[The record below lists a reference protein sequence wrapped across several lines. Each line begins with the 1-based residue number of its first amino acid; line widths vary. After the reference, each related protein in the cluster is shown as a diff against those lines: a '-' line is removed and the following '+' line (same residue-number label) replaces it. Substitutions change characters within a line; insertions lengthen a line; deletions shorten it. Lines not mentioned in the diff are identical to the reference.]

1 MRVLYFTRDYTPPD
15 YRFLSSLSLTE
26 HQVFALRLERKGIQ
40 KEDRPLPVNVTQV
53 NWKGGRRPARF
64 GDGMSLLWDLKRVIN
79 EVKPDIIHAG
89 PIQTAAFLS
98 ALSGFH
104 PLVSM
109 SWGSDLLVDSNRN
122 RLWNLATRFT
132 LAQTTILLGDCQ
144 AVKQKAHSLGF
155 AAERVVL
162 FPWGIDLTQFK
173 PGPPSDLIK
182 RLGWQD
188 RFVLLSLRSWEPIY
202 GVDVVVKAFADAT
215 LENDDLRLLLLGGGS
230 LAPMVQGLINRY
242 QLSDKI
248 YLGGQVK
255 QADLPSFYRSANLY
269 ISASHSDGSS
279 VSLLEALACGVPVL
293 VSDIPGNKEWI
304 TPEKEGWLFEDGQDA
319 QLKEGILKA
328 VSQRNQASQISEA
341 AFETAKKR
349 ANWDLNFKLLLSAY
363 EKAVQK
369 S

>member
-1 MRVLYFTRDYTPPD
+1 M
-15 YRFLSSLSLTE
+15 
-26 HQVFALRLERKGIQ
+26 
-40 KEDRPLPVNVTQV
+40 
-53 NWKGGRRPARF
+53 
-64 GDGMSLLWDLKRVIN
+64 
-79 EVKPDIIHAG
+79 
-89 PIQTAAFLS
+89 
-98 ALSGFH
+98 
-104 PLVSM
+104 
-109 SWGSDLLVDSNRN
+109 
-122 RLWNLATRFT
+122 
-132 LAQTTILLGDCQ
+132 
-144 AVKQKAHSLGF
+144 
-155 AAERVVL
+155 
-162 FPWGIDLTQFK
+162 
-173 PGPPSDLIK
+173 
-182 RLGWQD
+182 
-188 RFVLLSLRSWEPIY
+188 SLRSWEPIY